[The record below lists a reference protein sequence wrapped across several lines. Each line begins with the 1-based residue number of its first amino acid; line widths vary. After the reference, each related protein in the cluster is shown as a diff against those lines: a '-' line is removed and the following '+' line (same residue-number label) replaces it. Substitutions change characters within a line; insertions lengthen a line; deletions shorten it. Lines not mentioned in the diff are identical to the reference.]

1 MGQQLASSVLMV
13 RPTSF
18 RYNEETAVNNY
29 FQKESNA
36 LNDAIIL
43 QNAQRE
49 FDEFVAILKSNHIH
63 VVVVNGLKE
72 NDTPD
77 ALFPNNWISFH
88 EKGKAII
95 YPMFAQN
102 RRREKRS
109 DIFDILNQNGFKYSV
124 LKDYSSFEKKN
135 QFLEGTGS
143 MVLDRT
149 NKIAYCSI
157 SERANEALFLKFCKN
172 HSFTPMVFSGIQKV
186 NSNWMPI
193 YHTNVLMGISNQF
206 VVICLDAIQDKSE
219 KTALLNEFQRTNKE
233 VIPISIEQMNSF
245 AGNMLGLKST
255 KGDEL
260 LVLSKSAFES
270 LNSSQ
275 VTKLEHYANLV
286 VADLNTIETFGG
298 GSARCML
305 AELF

>member
-1 MGQQLASSVLMV
+1 MGQQLASSVLMI
-13 RPTSF
+13 RPASF

-43 QNAQRE
+43 QNAKRE

-63 VVVVNGLKE
+63 VVVVNDLKE

-88 EKGKAII
+88 ENGKAII

-109 DIFDILNQNGFKYSV
+109 DIFDILNQNGFKFAL

-149 NKIAYCSI
+149 NKIAYCCI
-157 SERANEALFLKFCKN
+157 SERANEALFLTFCKN
-172 HSFTPMVFSGIQKV
+172 HSFTPMFFSGMQKV
-186 NSNWMPI
+186 NSSWMPI
-193 YHTNVLMGISNQF
+193 YHTNVLMAISNHF
-206 VVICLDAIQDKSE
+206 VVICLDAIQDKSK
-219 KTALLNEFQRTNKE
+219 KTALLNQFQRTNKE

-255 KGDEL
+255 NGDEL

-275 VTKLEHYANLV
+275 ITKLEHYAKLV